1 VLTKDKKAFMNFTL
15 HKDFS
20 DLSETTW
27 NALVEQS
34 IADTPFSRHEY
45 LSEWWKTLGGGEW
58 GVGAAGRPPE
68 LVLISATENDQL
80 VGIAP
85 LFIAEYD
92 GRLALMLVGS
102 IEISDYLDLIVRA
115 EDLPRFLSGL
125 LDFLASPEVGAGSP
139 RPYDWSGLDWYNLP
153 DDSPTLAALKA
164 ESEKRGWTHHEEI
177 YRPTPRIPLN
187 GSFDEYLARI
197 DKKQRHEVRRKMRR
211 AAESEKNV
219 RFYIADGTADI
230 NAEIE
235 DFFHLMVQDAN
246 KEQFLHP
253 AMREQ
258 MTVTMRNAHARGYL
272 WLGFLEVAGAKA
284 AASLNFDYKN
294 KLWGYNSGVGSEHKE
309 LSPGWVLLAHVIQW
323 CCENGRS
330 EFDFM
335 RGDEEYKYR
344 FGGVNKHVMRVKAIK
359 S

>member
-1 VLTKDKKAFMNFTL
+1 MNFSL

-20 DLSETTW
+20 EITPQSW

-34 IADTPFSRHEY
+34 IADTPFSRYEY

-58 GVGAAGRPPE
+58 VNAE
-68 LVLISATENDQL
+68 LVLVSARENDQL
-80 VGIAP
+80 MGIAP

-92 GRLALMLVGS
+92 GQRALMLVGS
-102 IEISDYLDLIVRA
+102 IEVSDYLDLIVR
-115 EDLPRFLSGL
+115 EGDLPRFLSGL
-125 LDFLASPEVGAGSP
+125 LDFLALQQVEN
-139 RPYDWSGLDWYNLP
+139 WSALDWYNLS
-153 DDSPTLAALKA
+153 DTSPTLAALKE

-177 YRPTPRIPLN
+177 YRPTPRIPLT
-187 GSFDEYLARI
+187 GSFEEYLARL
-197 DKKQRHEVRRKMRR
+197 DKKQRHEIRRKMRR

-219 RFYIADGTADI
+219 RFTIVNGTEDI
-230 NAEIE
+230 NSEINAFFDLMAHDPGKAE
-235 DFFHLMVQDAN
+235 
-246 KEQFLHP
+246 FLHP

-258 MTVTMRNAHARGYL
+258 MTVTIQNAHAQGYL
-272 WLGFLEVAGAKA
+272 WLAFLEVDGAKT

-294 KLWGYNSGVGSEHKE
+294 KLWGYNSGVSREHME
-309 LSPGWVLLAHVIQW
+309 LSPGWVLLAHTIQW
-323 CCENGRS
+323 CCENGRY

-344 FGGVNKHVMRVKAIK
+344 FGGVNKYVMRVRVFM

>member
-1 VLTKDKKAFMNFTL
+1 MNFIL

-20 DLSETTW
+20 EIDAATW

-34 IADTPFSRHEY
+34 ITDTPFSRYEY

-58 GVGAAGRPPE
+58 PVGADGRAERPL
-68 LVLISATENDQL
+68 LVLVSATQDDEL

-92 GRLALMLVGS
+92 GQRALMLVGS
-102 IEISDYLDLIVRA
+102 IEISDYLDLIVR
-115 EDLPRFLSGL
+115 EGDLARFLSGL
-125 LDFLASPEVGAGSP
+125 LDFLASSAGE
-139 RPYDWSGLDWYNLP
+139 WSALDWYNIP
-153 DDSPTLAALKA
+153 DNSPTLAALKV
-164 ESEKRGWTHHEEI
+164 ESETHNWIHHEEI

-187 GSFDEYLARI
+187 GSFEDYLARI
-197 DKKQRHEVRRKMRR
+197 DKKQRHEIRRKMRR
-211 AAESEKNV
+211 AAESDKSV
-219 RFYIADGTADI
+219 RFYIVDGTEDI
-230 NAEIE
+230 NAEINA
-235 DFFHLMVQDAN
+235 FFDLMVHDPGKA
-246 KEQFLHP
+246 EFLHP

-258 MTVTMRNAHARGYL
+258 MTVTIQNAHKYGYL
-272 WLGFLEVAGAKA
+272 WLAFLEIEGDKT

-294 KLWGYNSGVGSEHKE
+294 KLWGYNSGVSSEHRE
-309 LSPGWVLLAHVIQW
+309 LSPGWVLLAHTIQW
-323 CCENGRS
+323 CCDNGRY

-344 FGGVNKHVMRVKAIK
+344 FGGVNKHVMRVKVVK